1 MFMRT
6 LILSATF
13 AILFSHHVYA
23 FDQSTSQTLLLQK
36 QYLNQINQCAAQSN
50 FSRLVDNALQTAN
63 KEQKAQL
70 AMTIEEMILQNT
82 TCFVEASI
90 KIGKS
95 KCEMLEA
102 MFIQEPHFNPREVL
116 KESLSNTRL
125 FSQSCFAS

>member
-1 MFMRT
+1 MLIRT
-6 LILSATF
+6 LTLSA
-13 AILFSHHVYA
+13 ILVLLYSHHVFA
-23 FDQSTSQTLLLQK
+23 FDQPTNQILLLQK
-36 QYLNQINQCAAQSN
+36 QYLNQINQCAAPSN
-50 FSRLVDNALQTAN
+50 FSRLVDNALQSQN

-70 AMTIEEMILQNT
+70 AMTIEEMILQNP

-90 KIGKS
+90 KVGKS